1 MQLDYLLLPGGIGHS
16 DQWSFQ
22 VWIVVGPF
30 FIEMTP
36 YAVDRLIGALT
47 SRCVCVC
54 VVHGLCATHV
64 NLSFGDFLGPN
75 ADTSAIGSRERCWN
89 RGLGRSILLKENISR
104 KPPEKLRT

>member
-47 SRCVCVC
+47 SGVCVC
-54 VVHGLCATHV
+54 VLCMDCVLHM
-64 NLSFGDFLGPN
+64 
-75 ADTSAIGSRERCWN
+75 
-89 RGLGRSILLKENISR
+89 
-104 KPPEKLRT
+104 